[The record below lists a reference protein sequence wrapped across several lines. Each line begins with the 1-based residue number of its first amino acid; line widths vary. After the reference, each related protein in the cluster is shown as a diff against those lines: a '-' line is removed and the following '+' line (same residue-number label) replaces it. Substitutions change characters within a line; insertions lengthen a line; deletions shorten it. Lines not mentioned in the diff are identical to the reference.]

1 MLDLGVEEVAVVGE
15 AGTFGNAVVVLAGE
29 ESGGERGPDGGTV
42 LFSRSA
48 SRFAIDSERSENYL
62 VLVEERLVLDLEA
75 LTVEGVVLRL
85 LGDGGNE
92 VVLLGDLSSLDIQMS
107 SAAFLVSQS
116 TEATTDLHDLSGGPF
131 TGTPVFRHIVS

>member
-1 MLDLGVEEVAVVGE
+1 M
-15 AGTFGNAVVVLAGE
+15 
-29 ESGGERGPDGGTV
+29 
-42 LFSRSA
+42 
-48 SRFAIDSERSENYL
+48 
-62 VLVEERLVLDLEA
+62 VEERLVLDLEA

-131 TGTPVFRHIVS
+131 TGTPVFRYIVS